1 MSRKWV
7 CIDNAPTE
15 TWFWHMIDEIEMGNL
30 IKYEEVEKEV
40 IKYINYYN
48 NESPQQDK

>member
-1 MSRKWV
+1 MK
-7 CIDNAPTE
+7 
-15 TWFWHMIDEIEMGNL
+15 DEIEMGNL

-48 NESPQQDK
+48 NESPQQDKQKMTPVEYRVIC